1 MKVVACENCG
11 AKYQID
17 DNEQVDDYECSV
29 CAGNLNSVEEYPSKH
44 SLKKQN
50 HSNLYRDDFDSKIVY
65 CKDCGLKYTLKSN
78 ENLKDY
84 ECSSCYGDLR
94 YIDEKLNETIDEPPN
109 NLDKLEESKNHR
121 KEQID
126 EEKYRDD
133 LEDVIY
139 VEKPFYGSNTLNNKN
154 EIEDSN
160 EYQFN
165 SQESY
170 KKDTAYK
177 NNGTYKDNGLNNNKY
192 KNEAYKKD
200 IDDINNSNIVSN
212 PKHNNAPNFDS
223 NIIYPM
229 TETNLRKLEKKLR
242 NEIKKD
248 FSESI
253 SKSYGKTLERNIDI
267 NQSLYNEN
275 KNNVSINTYNYKNE
289 NKTIDDNTKDNLEEK
304 KSKESE
310 ESIFD
315 KISKRNTEEEKK
327 KGSITDKTPNQKQ
340 ELIPHPNTKN
350 TSYHDVYIIAGLI
363 IALIG
368 LLDVLLSKRIYS
380 VIFIVIGIIIFIIGL
395 IKNNNYVST
404 EKRGRL
410 IREKLLTLPDNF
422 YVLYYVRVPDSNEGI
437 NHVVVGS
444 SGIFSIVSQSYN
456 EKEDKNKT
464 KTENENKNLV
474 NKSNL
479 DDLTLLDESENID
492 VTNNIN
498 SNTNNK
504 SMNKSNNKSNNKIN
518 NKNRDNK
525 NKNNKNVEYDEY
537 NNNENNNTIKNV
549 TESNIKENNQKRPN
563 RFKFKEAENKFP
575 HNNKIKQKSIH
586 LSEELI
592 DFLNESGFQNF
603 YVEPLVGFVN
613 NEVAVINMP
622 LTDEDLFID
631 ELLQKIVHG
640 KRQLDDKTTHRV
652 AVLLSQYATE
662 CSS

>member
-29 CAGNLNSVEEYPSKH
+29 CTGNLKSVEEYPSKH

-50 HSNLYRDDFDSKIVY
+50 HSSLYRDDSDSKIVY

-109 NLDKLEESKNHR
+109 NNLDKLEESKDHR
-121 KEQID
+121 KEQIG
-126 EEKYRDD
+126 EKKYRDD
-133 LEDVIY
+133 VEDVIY
-139 VEKPFYGSNTLNNKN
+139 VEKPFYGSNTLNNKHEFEN
-154 EIEDSN
+154 SN
-160 EYQFN
+160 DYQFD
-165 SQESY
+165 SHKI
-170 KKDTAYK
+170 KKD
-177 NNGTYKDNGLNNNKY
+177 NDL
-192 KNEAYKKD
+192 YKKD
-200 IDDINNSNIVSN
+200 IDDIDNSNIVSN
-212 PKHNNAPNFDS
+212 PKYNNAPNFDS
-223 NIIYPM
+223 NIIYPI
-229 TETNLRKLEKKLR
+229 TENNLRKLEKKLR

-275 KNNVSINTYNYKNE
+275 KNNVSINKYNYKNE
-289 NKTIDDNTKDNLEEK
+289 NENENKTIEDKTPANLEEK
-304 KSKESE
+304 RSKESE

-315 KISKRNTEEEKK
+315 KISKRNAEEKK
-327 KGSITDKTPNQKQ
+327 KENIIDKTPNQKQ

-479 DDLTLLDESENID
+479 DHLTLLDESEDID

-504 SMNKSNNKSNNKIN
+504 SMNKSNNKSNNKNGSN
-518 NKNRDNK
+518 NRNRDNK
-525 NKNNKNVEYDEY
+525 NKNNKNMEYDEY
-537 NNNENNNTIKNV
+537 NNNKNNNTIKNI
-549 TESNIKENNQKRPN
+549 TESNITENNQKRPN
-563 RFKFKEAENKFP
+563 KFKFKEAENKFP

>member
-29 CAGNLNSVEEYPSKH
+29 CAGNLKSVEEYPSKH
-44 SLKKQN
+44 SLKNQN
-50 HSNLYRDDFDSKIVY
+50 HSNLYRDDSDSKIVY

-94 YIDEKLNETIDEPPN
+94 YIDEKLNEAIDELPNN
-109 NLDKLEESKNHR
+109 NLDKLEENKNHG
-121 KEQID
+121 KEQIG
-126 EEKYRDD
+126 EEKYINDH
-133 LEDVIY
+133 EDVIY
-139 VEKPFYGSNTLNNKN
+139 VEKPFYGSNTLNNKQHEFEN
-154 EIEDSN
+154 SN
-160 EYQFN
+160 KYQFD
-165 SQESY
+165 SHKD
-170 KKDTAYK
+170 KKD
-177 NNGTYKDNGLNNNKY
+177 NNVDKKDNDL
-192 KNEAYKKD
+192 YKKD
-200 IDDINNSNIVSN
+200 IDEIDNSNIVSN
-212 PKHNNAPNFDS
+212 PKYNNPPNFDS
-223 NIIYPM
+223 DIIYPM
-229 TETNLRKLEKKLR
+229 TETNIRKLEKKLR

-267 NQSLYNEN
+267 NQSLYRGN
-275 KNNVSINTYNYKNE
+275 KNNISINKHKYENE
-289 NKTIDDNTKDNLEEK
+289 DKNKTIEDKTQNHLEEK

-315 KISKRNTEEEKK
+315 KISKKSTKEEKK
-327 KGSITDKTPNQKQ
+327 KENSAAKTSNQKQ

-350 TSYHDVYIIAGLI
+350 TSYHDVYIIAGLTI
-363 IALIG
+363 SLIG
-368 LLDVLLSKRIYS
+368 LLDVLLSERTYS
-380 VIFIVIGIIIFIIGL
+380 IIFIVIGIIIFIIGL
-395 IKNNNYVST
+395 IKNNSYVST

-498 SNTNNK
+498 IDL
-504 SMNKSNNKSNNKIN
+504 SNNIN
-518 NKNRDNK
+518 SDVNKNKDE
-525 NKNNKNVEYDEY
+525 NKNNKNKEDSED
-537 NNNENNNTIKNV
+537 NNNKNNNTINNIITKN
-549 TESNIKENNQKRPN
+549 NIKKNNQKTPSK
-563 RFKFKEAENKFP
+563 FKFKEAENKFP
-575 HNNKIKQKSIH
+575 HNNKIKQKSIR